1 MPGRLFG
8 KMMYC
13 RQFAKIMLGVEVA
26 MTKIIFF
33 LWSLAALAVFSP
45 AQVMDDFFRERI
57 LNISEED
64 FWSSLVPSAD
74 LERAIAAGKAG
85 KPDQAYRLLGKYH
98 SRTLAAEA
106 DAYRARVEAASKD
119 PSAVARRREAA
130 EEVLRRDISG
140 WGSQRIQ
147 FGPVIDFN
155 ANFGRSGQYG
165 FHYLG
170 WLRPVLD
177 QFVAGRETKY
187 RDDLIAITKQYYDQR
202 TSLVLRIPHLHP
214 VYYELG
220 AHAKAEIFLPAYA
233 VLAGDRALDTQA
245 REAMLKLLLG
255 FGRSLFRLQE
265 GFRPGNWQI
274 VGAQSLYHIGVAFP
288 EFRESESWRQKA
300 IEVLKEHAEKD
311 FFADGGHSER
321 CWGYGYMSLGAMAE
335 FYRIALRHNDL
346 DSAARKYWQSFLKR
360 GYQWFAASTA
370 PGLYQLNY
378 GDGSISP
385 AGHIIAEVLNLFP
398 ELGKEP
404 GVLGIDR
411 SRSVILRPSGYAFMR
426 SGDAA
431 DAPFMS
437 INFGPW
443 GGGHTHQDLLDF
455 SIWCY
460 GRPLIEE
467 VGRFGSYDNPF
478 EPFFRSEE
486 AHNQIILENVPLNR
500 KEHRGQ
506 DILWLAADAVDFFSG
521 WHEAFPNVR
530 VHRQIAFVRPDYW
543 VVYDSVRADE
553 YIFQVSNILH
563 GVRPFR
569 ILDDSRVRLE
579 GEPSCLVVFANSG
592 ELRRL
597 TTRVDYSAEEFTGA
611 GQYLFAEERHRLTAM
626 KWRDVG
632 DQRPVTFVT
641 LLIPFRHG
649 QPPDIR
655 IDPIAVAGDPT
666 GQAEAYRVTWKE
678 RSDMLVFNPAA
689 AEVKVDGRCVSAPM
703 AALISGNWVELQPAS
718 R

>member
-1 MPGRLFG
+1 M
-8 KMMYC
+8 K
-13 RQFAKIMLGVEVA
+13 K
-26 MTKIIFF
+26 TSF
-33 LWSLAALAVFSP
+33 LLISILALAVFS
-45 AQVMDDFFRERI
+45 AGQVMDDFFKERI

-64 FWSSLVPSAD
+64 FWSSLIPSAE
-74 LERAIAAGKAG
+74 LERAIAAAKAG
-85 KPDQAYRLLGKYH
+85 KRDQAYRLLGKYH

-106 DAYRARVEAASKD
+106 EAYRARVASASKD
-119 PSAVARRREAA
+119 PSAAERRRAA
-130 EEVLRRDISG
+130 ADQVLRRDING

-155 ANFGRSGQYG
+155 ADFGRSGQYG

-170 WLRPVLD
+170 WLKPVLD
-177 QFVAGRETKY
+177 QFVARRETKY
-187 RDDLIAITKQYYDQR
+187 RDDFIAVTKQYYDQR

-220 AHAKAEIFLPAYA
+220 AHAKTEIFLPAYA
-233 VLAGDRALDTQA
+233 VLAGDKALDVPA
-245 REAMLKLLLG
+245 REAMLKLILG
-255 FGRSLFRLQE
+255 FARSLYRLQE
-265 GFRPGNWQI
+265 GGFRPGNWQI
-274 VGAQSLYHIGVAFP
+274 VGAQSLYHIGAAFP
-288 EFRESESWRQKA
+288 EFRESESWRQKG

-335 FYRIALRHNDL
+335 FYRIAVRHSSL
-346 DSAARKYWQSFLKR
+346 DPAAREYWISFLKR

-370 PGLYQLNY
+370 PGMYQLNY
-378 GDGSISP
+378 GDGSIGP
-385 AGHIIAEVLNLFP
+385 AAHIIAEALELFP
-398 ELGKEP
+398 ELRQEP
-404 GVLGIDR
+404 GVLGVDR
-411 SRSVILRPSGYAFMR
+411 SRSAILRPSGYAFMR
-426 SGDAA
+426 HGDAT

-437 INFGPW
+437 INFGHW

-455 SIWCY
+455 SIWCF

-486 AHNQIILENVPLNR
+486 AHNQIVLENIPMNR

-506 DILWLAADAVDFFSG
+506 DVLWHAADSADFFSG
-521 WHEAFPNVR
+521 WHEAYPGVR
-530 VHRQIAFVRPDYW
+530 VHRQIVFVKPDYW
-543 VVYDSVRADE
+543 VVYDSIRSE
-553 YIFQVSNILH
+553 NYIFQVSNVLH

-569 ILDDSRVRLE
+569 VLDDGRARLE
-579 GEPSCLVVFANSG
+579 GEPSCLVVFARPG

-597 TTRVDYSAEEFTGA
+597 TTRVDYSAKEFTGV

-632 DQRPVTFVT
+632 DQRPITFAA
-641 LLIPFRHG
+641 LLIPFRG
-649 QPPDIR
+649 GDPPDIQ
-655 IDPIAVAGDPT
+655 IGPLAVAGDAT
-666 GQAEAYRVTWKE
+666 GQAEAFAVTW
-678 RSDMLVFNPAA
+678 RGRTDILVFNPAA
-689 AEVKVDGRCVSAPM
+689 AEVTVEGRTVSTPM
-703 AALISGNWVELQPAS
+703 AAEIGGRWIELFPEK